1 MDQVKFCIEFKKKTN
16 SNLVG
21 NGLEL
26 VVNPRIHLKLS
37 NITISFEMIKKTV
50 ATLDYTKTP
59 GNFVH
64 VSKVVWSE
72 F

>member
-1 MDQVKFCIEFKKKTN
+1 MNQVKFCIEFFLKKN
-16 SNLVG
+16 SNRVG

-37 NITISFEMIKKTV
+37 NITISFEMIKKTI

-59 GNFVH
+59 GNCVH
-64 VSKVVWSE
+64 IIKIV
-72 F
+72 